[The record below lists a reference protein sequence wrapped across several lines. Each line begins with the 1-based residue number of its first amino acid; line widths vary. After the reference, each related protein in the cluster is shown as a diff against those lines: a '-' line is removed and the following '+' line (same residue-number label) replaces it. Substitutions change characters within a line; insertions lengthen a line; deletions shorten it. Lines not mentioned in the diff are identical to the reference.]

1 MHHSAIVLFRIGID
15 DSDAR
20 PGAARGVSFL
30 APWRGSVARK
40 AGRRRYTAAEKKN
53 ILNTAIKENLTGAQ
67 VQKRFGIA
75 QLTFYRWR
83 GPVRGKR
90 AAGGTGRGPG
100 RPPGSG
106 ANLDSIRSEVRA
118 GIQKV
123 LPEVIR
129 QEVQSYL
136 AAILGRAPGKRRGRK
151 PGPKPGRKRG
161 RPAKS

>member
-1 MHHSAIVLFRIGID
+1 MQHSPALVSFRIDG
-15 DSDAR
+15 SDAR
-20 PGAARGVSFL
+20 PGAARWIG
-30 APWRGSVARK
+30 PWRRGENPVARK

-53 ILNTAIKENLTGAQ
+53 ILNTAARENLTGAQ

-90 AAGGTGRGPG
+90 AAGGGGGRPG
-100 RPPGSG
+100 RPAGGLSV
-106 ANLDSIRSEVRA
+106 DSIRSEVRA
-118 GIQKV
+118 GIRKV

-136 AAILGRAPGKRRGRK
+136 AAILGRAPGRRRGRK

-161 RPAKS
+161 RPAKKK

>member
-1 MHHSAIVLFRIGID
+1 MAQ
-15 DSDAR
+15 
-20 PGAARGVSFL
+20 
-30 APWRGSVARK
+30 K
-40 AGRRRYTAAEKKN
+40 AGRRRYTAAEKKD
-53 ILNTAIKENLTGAQ
+53 ILNTAVKENLTGAQ

-90 AAGGTGRGPG
+90 AVAGPAGRPG
-100 RPPGSG
+100 RPAGGSSID
-106 ANLDSIRSEVRA
+106 AIRSEVRA
-118 GIQKV
+118 GIQRV

-136 AAILGRAPGKRRGRK
+136 AGILGRAPGRPRGRK

-161 RPAKS
+161 RPAKQK